1 MPLDR
6 DTLLFASLEE
16 GSAAGLLTCS
26 DYPAKKRSIL
36 RGLGPLRAR
45 TTQQAVGDWLVITRT
60 IQKDAKSG
68 FDLYGGIFL
77 GTGQVVDPENA
88 SYVPVQCQNNEN
100 LSVKLF
106 HDLKISVSVSIAYLA
121 HKASDQALIL

>member
-6 DTLLFASLEE
+6 ECLLFSSFSE
-16 GSAAGLLTCS
+16 GPAAGLLHAAMNRENIGAS
-26 DYPAKKRSIL
+26 
-36 RGLGPLRAR
+36 RGFTPWAR

-68 FDLYGGIFL
+68 FDLYGGVFL

-106 HDLKISVSVSIAYLA
+106 HDLKISVSVSVAYLV
-121 HKASDQALIL
+121 HKASAQILIL